1 MEECQLNDAASRV
14 VYKARKVFDHRIL
27 SKKPGF
33 KRGHDGGSAL
43 DLPDTGDLCCGGLP
57 LDLKCELLE
66 EGCPEFEAIANPA
79 VARRLLRATMGDEKQ
94 AAKMMLQAAEMRVRD
109 RPLLRSMQCQAVSD
123 ARVIGRDLKDRP
135 TIFMSSVTQTRPLKE
150 MKDQLILCFEAASRM
165 TTEEGTV
172 VLIADMRGVRAG
184 LNCDLFALKEL
195 SDIMGIVYADR
206 IQQVLVVDFSRA
218 AQAIWWLIKP
228 MMTERTKNKF
238 AFVSVAEAITM
249 VRRQFND
256 ANYQRIVS
264 TFNLTRDRQ
273 RSVEEMMIHA
283 QLTAL
288 GEVPLGPFDGAST
301 TDADSASGRPS
312 SGSSDVSWEE

>member
-1 MEECQLNDAASRV
+1 
-14 VYKARKVFDHRIL
+14 
-27 SKKPGF
+27 
-33 KRGHDGGSAL
+33 
-43 DLPDTGDLCCGGLP
+43 
-57 LDLKCELLE
+57 
-66 EGCPEFEAIANPA
+66 
-79 VARRLLRATMGDEKQ
+79 
-94 AAKMMLQAAEMRVRD
+94 
-109 RPLLRSMQCQAVSD
+109 
-123 ARVIGRDLKDRP
+123 
-135 TIFMSSVTQTRPLKE
+135 
-150 MKDQLILCFEAASRM
+150 
-165 TTEEGTV
+165 
-172 VLIADMRGVRAG
+172 
-184 LNCDLFALKEL
+184 
-195 SDIMGIVYADR
+195 
-206 IQQVLVVDFSRA
+206 
-218 AQAIWWLIKP
+218 